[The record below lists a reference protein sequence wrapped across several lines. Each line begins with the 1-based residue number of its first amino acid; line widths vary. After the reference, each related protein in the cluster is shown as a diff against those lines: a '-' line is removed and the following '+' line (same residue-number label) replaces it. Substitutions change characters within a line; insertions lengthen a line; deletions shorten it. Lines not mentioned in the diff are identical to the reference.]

1 MPTALYTLVPSPA
14 ISFSLLDKARSAM
27 LYRRLDALHKLDLH
41 DGHPP
46 IGWTL
51 NIGVFL
57 GYTQLRSPDIDPL
70 VF

>member
-1 MPTALYTLVPSPA
+1 
-14 ISFSLLDKARSAM
+14 M